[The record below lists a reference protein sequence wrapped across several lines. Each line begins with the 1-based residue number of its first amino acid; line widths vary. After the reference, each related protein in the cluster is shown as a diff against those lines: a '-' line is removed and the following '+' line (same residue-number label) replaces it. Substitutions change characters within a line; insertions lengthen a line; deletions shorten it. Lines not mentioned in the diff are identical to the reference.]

1 MASARSSSSESGF
14 ALIEAVVSA
23 AVLAIVA
30 LAVLSGIDAA
40 SSSSGREKAR
50 AVAATLAE
58 QEQERLRSLD
68 VNTLAAVNG
77 KAVPVTVDGADY
89 TVTSK
94 ATWITDDAGGT
105 PACGN
110 SSKNNEYLHITTT
123 VTSALVGARTKPVV
137 IDSLVAPSTK
147 YSSTHGILGIK
158 VVDRNGVG
166 VVGASVT
173 ATSTSPSVSRSDT
186 TDSEGCVR
194 FKQLEVA
201 TYTITVSKGGY
212 VGTDL
217 SPTVTTTQKA
227 TPGTVTFKTVEY
239 DVATTASVTVK
250 TTPPAT
256 TPSASNQQ
264 PSKATKIS
272 LTNAKVTGLLKG
284 YPNAAPSSPLNV
296 GPLYPHKA
304 TAYSF
309 FTGTCEYQSP
319 DTDAY
324 NATVNNPNY
333 FGTYPGSLLMD
344 PTKSQPQAVTV
355 LQPPLNLRITT
366 NSSGGT
372 SFTTANLLVYA
383 KPDNSTTGDACTESQ
398 VQLTFMTWPGGVW
411 GTTPPAGAGK
421 TSGYVSQTGATY
433 DPGMPYGKYT
443 ICLRDTAPNPDQ
455 YRTFTYDNTKALGLT
470 TTVVNPTG
478 SWTTASC
485 IG

>member
-1 MASARSSSSESGF
+1 MVRPRPISSESGF

-40 SSSSGREKAR
+40 SSSSAREKAR

-68 VNTLAAVNG
+68 VDKLAAVSTTPV
-77 KAVPVTVDGADY
+77 KVTVDGADY

-94 ATWITDDAGGT
+94 ASWITDDAGGT

-137 IDSLVAPSTK
+137 IDSLVAPSTQ

-158 VVDRNGVG
+158 VVDRNAVG
-166 VVGASVT
+166 VPDVSVT

-186 TDSEGCVR
+186 TDANGCVI
-194 FKQLEVA
+194 FKQLPVA
-201 TYTITVSKGGY
+201 TYTITVTKGGY

-227 TPGTVTFKTVEY
+227 TPGTVTFKTIEY
-239 DVATTASVTVK
+239 DVATTAQVTVK
-250 TTPPAT
+250 TNAPGQP
-256 TPSASNQQ
+256 SNQQ
-264 PSKATKIS
+264 ASKAPRIS
-272 LTNAKVTGLLKG
+272 LTNAKVTGLRKT
-284 YPNAAPSSPLNV
+284 YTNTAPANPLV
-296 GPLYPHKA
+296 IGPLYPHKA
-304 TAYSF
+304 TAYGF
-309 FTGTCEYQSP
+309 YTGTCEYQSP

-324 NATVNNPNY
+324 GTAANPNY
-333 FGTYPGSLLMD
+333 FGSNPGSLLMD
-344 PTKSQPQAVTV
+344 PTKPQPQAVTV

-383 KPDNSTTGDACTESQ
+383 KPDNSATGDACTEPQ
-398 VQLTFMTWPGGVW
+398 VQLTFMNWPAGVW

-421 TSGYVSQTGATY
+421 TSGYVTQTGGTY
-433 DPGMPYGKYT
+433 DPGLPYGQYT
-443 ICLRDTAPNPDQ
+443 ICLRDTAPSPDK
-455 YRTFTYDNTKALGLT
+455 YRTFTYDNTKAGGAT

-478 SWTTASC
+478 SWVTTSC